1 MSGRGPD
8 PKDLRASLVDS
19 GWSVAPP
26 PAEAVELRAP
36 DDELGTDDP
45 STRRLPNYED
55 LSQAPVVTQI
65 DADIQTRLK
74 AMQRASFGDSHRPPL
89 PHLPPPP
96 PTRPPPP
103 SLPPPPPAFR
113 SAPVSDI
120 PLPSFRAPS
129 GPDVEPAIERSYQS
143 PPTNTDSEPA
153 EATEITAFG
162 NVLPPS
168 DPPDLRAPV
177 ALRAHGLPVMS
188 LPPAPSVLS
197 ALRQRVRFAGGEV
210 PLWSL
215 VSPVVVLLALGS
227 AFAAAAVGRP
237 NESTPAPSANAS
249 ASASASTQSLAPLP
263 SALAS
268 AVAETTA
275 EAPALAPALPAT
287 SIDTEAL
294 EARRAEELTKDEAL
308 ALASARRQREV
319 ARVALLRQKLTR
331 DPGLFKDAA
340 TLAELRRAAEDPLT
354 APDALGAMAEAPG
367 PLSAD
372 LLYEMWT
379 GTVVRNGATEL
390 ARSLVFSKEV
400 RAKASPELA
409 IALDLRVAETCEQ
422 NQQLLPRVLDKGDR
436 RSLALLAKLAR
447 RFGCGP
453 NKRLDCYPCLREDKA
468 VDDAMSAVKKRREPK
483 PFLGK

>member
-1 MSGRGPD
+1 
-8 PKDLRASLVDS
+8 
-19 GWSVAPP
+19 
-26 PAEAVELRAP
+26 VEIRAP
-36 DDELGTDDP
+36 DSDGPTLEDL
-45 STRRLPNYED
+45 STRRLPNYDD
-55 LSQAPVVTQI
+55 LSQAPAVTQI
-65 DADIQTRLK
+65 DEDIQTRLK
-74 AMQRASFGDSHRPPL
+74 AMQRASFGDSHRPAL

-96 PTRPPPP
+96 PSRPPPP
-103 SLPPPPPAFR
+103 TLPPPPPPLAVK
-113 SAPVSDI
+113 SAPVSDV
-120 PLPSFRAPS
+120 PLPSFRVPS
-129 GPDVEPAIERSYQS
+129 GPDVEPAIERGYQS
-143 PPTNTDSEPA
+143 PLHPRDSEPA
-153 EATEITAFG
+153 EATEVTALG

-177 ALRAHGLPVMS
+177 ALRAPGLPVMS

-197 ALRQRVRFAGGEV
+197 ALKQRVRFAGGEV

-227 AFAAAAVGRP
+227 AFVAAAAGRP
-237 NESTPAPSANAS
+237 DETAATAVAS
-249 ASASASTQSLAPLP
+249 ASAQPLAPSP

-268 AVAETTA
+268 SAADATA
-275 EAPALAPALPAT
+275 DAPVPAQAPALPAT

-294 EARRAEELTKDEAL
+294 EARHAEELTKDEAL

-340 TLAELRRAAEDPLT
+340 TLTELRRAAEDPLT

-409 IALDLRVAETCEQ
+409 IALDLRIAETCEQ
-422 NQQLLPRVLDKGDR
+422 NQQLLPRVLEKGDR

-453 NKRLDCYPCLREDKA
+453 NKRLDCYPCLRDDKA
-468 VDDAMSAVKKRREPK
+468 VDDAMTAVKKRREPK

>member
-1 MSGRGPD
+1 MSRRGPD

-26 PAEAVELRAP
+26 PAEAVEIRTP
-36 DDELGTDDP
+36 DSDELTIDDP

-55 LSQAPVVTQI
+55 LSQAPAVTQI

-74 AMQRASFGDSHRPPL
+74 AMQRASLADSHHPPL

-103 SLPPPPPAFR
+103 TLPPPPPPALK
-113 SAPVSDI
+113 SAPVSDA
-120 PLPSFRAPS
+120 PLPSFRVPS
-129 GPDVEPAIERSYQS
+129 GPDVEPAIERGYES
-143 PPTNTDSEPA
+143 PLPHIDSEPA
-153 EATEITAFG
+153 EATEISAFG

-177 ALRAHGLPVMS
+177 AMRAPGLPMMS
-188 LPPAPSVLS
+188 LPPAPSVLR
-197 ALRQRVRFAGGEV
+197 ALKQRVRFAGGLV

-227 AFAAAAVGRP
+227 AFVTAAVGRP
-237 NESTPAPSANAS
+237 DAPAPVPAVS
-249 ASASASTQSLAPLP
+249 ASAQPLAPSP
-263 SALAS
+263 GALAS
-268 AVAETTA
+268 SVADATA
-275 EAPALAPALPAT
+275 DAPTPPQAPALPAT

-294 EARRAEELTKDEAL
+294 EARHAEELTKDEAL
-308 ALASARRQREV
+308 ALALARRQREV

-409 IALDLRVAETCEQ
+409 IALDLRIAETCEQ

-453 NKRLDCYPCLREDKA
+453 NKRMDCYPCLRDDKA
-468 VDDAMSAVKKRREPK
+468 VDDAMIAVKKRREPK

>member
-26 PAEAVELRAP
+26 PAEAVEIRAP
-36 DDELGTDDP
+36 DSDELTADDP

-55 LSQAPVVTQI
+55 LSQAPAVTQI
-65 DADIQTRLK
+65 DADIQTRLR
-74 AMQRASFGDSHRPPL
+74 AMQRASLADSHHPPL

-103 SLPPPPPAFR
+103 TLPPPPPPALK
-113 SAPVSDI
+113 SAPISDA
-120 PLPSFRAPS
+120 PLPSFRVPS
-129 GPDVEPAIERSYQS
+129 GPDVEPAIERGYQS
-143 PPTNTDSEPA
+143 PLPHRDSDPA

-177 ALRAHGLPVMS
+177 AMRGPGLPMMS

-197 ALRQRVRFAGGEV
+197 ALKQRVRFAGGLV

-227 AFAAAAVGRP
+227 AFVAAALGRP
-237 NESTPAPSANAS
+237 DETAPTPAVS
-249 ASASASTQSLAPLP
+249 ASAQPLAPLP

-268 AVAETTA
+268 SVADTTA
-275 EAPALAPALPAT
+275 DAPAPPQAPALPAT

-294 EARRAEELTKDEAL
+294 EARHAEELTKDEAL

-331 DPGLFKDAA
+331 DPGLFKDGA

-409 IALDLRVAETCEQ
+409 IALDLRTAETCEQ
-422 NQQLLPRVLDKGDR
+422 NQQLLPRVLEKGDR

-453 NKRLDCYPCLREDKA
+453 NKRLDCYPCLRDDKA
-468 VDDAMSAVKKRREPK
+468 VDDAMIAVKKRREPK